1 MTDAIT
7 KAIGILLA
15 FVLLI
20 LAPMTIARLRDD
32 MATRR
37 LVLNEV
43 TMFIDKV
50 TDKASVTVADMDDL
64 LIGINAHGGAFD
76 VQVVRYVR
84 IAVRDA
90 TRGGEVRS
98 IYYAADDV
106 FTLTNGEVRL
116 NLGDAIQVRVGGITK
131 TKGQNLLQGLLR
143 VSEQP
148 FSFTLAGT
156 VR

>member
-1 MTDAIT
+1 LSDIVT
-7 KAIGILLA
+7 KVIGVLLA

-20 LAPMTIARLRDD
+20 LAPMTISRMRDD

-43 TMFIDKV
+43 TMFIDRV
-50 TDKASVTVADMDDL
+50 TDKAAVSGQDMDDL
-64 LIGINAHGGAFD
+64 MIGVNAHGGAFD

-84 IAVRDA
+84 IAVRDN
-90 TRGGEVRS
+90 TQGGIVRS
-98 IYYAADDV
+98 IYYATDDV
-106 FTLTNGEVRL
+106 LTSATGEVHF
-116 NLGDAIQVRVGGITK
+116 NVGDAIQVRVTGITK
-131 TKGQNLLQGLLR
+131 TRGQNLIQGLMR